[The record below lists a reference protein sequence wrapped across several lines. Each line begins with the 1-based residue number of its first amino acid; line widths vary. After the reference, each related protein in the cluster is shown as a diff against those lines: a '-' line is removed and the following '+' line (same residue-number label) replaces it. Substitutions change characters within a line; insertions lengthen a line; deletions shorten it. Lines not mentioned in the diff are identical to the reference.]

1 MNLFDRIPSGIFH
14 ALTGKNNRR
23 AWNLLERLYDQY
35 FGPDAVPDYP
45 EGYLRDKLVKE
56 IERFLLDA
64 GWEDESDEGS
74 PPSTPLNV
82 RANQLLDRLVETGWL
97 VDERV
102 GLRTFVNMSPG
113 VSRLYDLLYQFST
126 EGPQLLGGNV
136 LLIFNQLKGVM
147 QDPKGQ
153 ASGFVS
159 AARLCVQLIH
169 ALSATTLRVRDLMKD
184 LTQEDVTPIF
194 VRRFFSE
201 HIGEIYVRDFK
212 SLRTEN
218 HPLRL
223 RYEIIS
229 MVNTL
234 CAEEPLRTQLLSGYA
249 EMPGA
254 VSGDEEETLERDR
267 RRFLQLLDVEKFLD
281 RMDQVIDAA
290 TQRAIAYLGY
300 RLKASERIEE
310 VLAGTVEVVCRA
322 DTVGLSLE
330 GQLLSP
336 DPVVGEE
343 RLRMP
348 TLPSPKPNRTP
359 LRKRELTIEEKAR
372 RELRRAMLQHRE
384 MTPATMKRYVDTHI
398 APGVTVT
405 AENLSIEK
413 VEDAVAFLA
422 LARLASISSHHSA
435 LIKNNPLLRNLE
447 FVIALTPE
455 DRVDNQFFNAPHFT
469 ITREPKDAT

>member
-1 MNLFDRIPSGIFH
+1 MNLFDRIPSGVFN

-23 AWNLLERLYDQY
+23 AWDLIVRLYDQY
-35 FGPDAVPDYP
+35 FGPDAIPDYP
-45 EGYLRDKLVKE
+45 EGYLRDRLVKE

-64 GWEDESDEGS
+64 GWENESDETE
-74 PPSTPLNV
+74 PPATPLNV
-82 RANQLLDRLVETGWL
+82 QANQLLDRLVETGWL

-102 GLRTFVNMSPG
+102 GLRTFINMSPT
-113 VSRLYDLLYQFST
+113 VSRLFDLLYQFST

-147 QDPKGQ
+147 QDPRGQ
-153 ASGFVS
+153 VSGFIS

-169 ALSATTLRVRDLMKD
+169 SLSATTLRVRDLMKD
-184 LTQEDVTPIF
+184 LTHEEATPIF

-212 SLRTEN
+212 NLRTDN

-223 RYEIIS
+223 RFEIIS
-229 MVNTL
+229 MVNRL
-234 CAEEPLRTQLLSGYA
+234 CMEDSLRESLLSGYA
-249 EMPGA
+249 EIPGA
-254 VSGDEEETLERDR
+254 RPGEEEEALERDR
-267 RRFLQLLDVEKFLD
+267 RRFMQLLDVEKFLE

-310 VLAGTVEVVCRA
+310 VLAGTVEVVCKTHA
-322 DTVGLSLE
+322 AGLLLE

-336 DPVVGEE
+336 DTLASEE

-348 TLPSPKPNRTP
+348 IPPPPRPNRTP
-359 LRKRELTIEEKAR
+359 IKQREMTIEEKAR

-384 MTPATMKRYVDTHI
+384 MTPTAMRRYVAAYIPHG
-398 APGVTVT
+398 ATVS
-405 AENLSIEK
+405 AENLVIEK
-413 VEDAVAFLA
+413 VEDAVAFLS
-422 LARLASISSHHSA
+422 LSRLASISSHHPKSV
-435 LIKNNPLLRNLE
+435 KNNPLLRDMD
-447 FVIALTPE
+447 FKISLTA
-455 DRVDNQFFNAPHFT
+455 DSRVDNPYFNAPHFT
-469 ITREPKDAT
+469 ITRES